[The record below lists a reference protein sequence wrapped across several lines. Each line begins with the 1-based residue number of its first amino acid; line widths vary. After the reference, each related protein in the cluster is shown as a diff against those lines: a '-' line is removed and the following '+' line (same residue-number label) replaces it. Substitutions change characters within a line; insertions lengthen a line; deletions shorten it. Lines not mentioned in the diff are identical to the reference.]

1 MSEKALGNRIKAIE
15 RAAGQHAVV
24 KMRLFARVL
33 CLEGF
38 EDLAHAANDALQ
50 VTRRR
55 KSEMDVL
62 GVQVLK
68 DKSALQTPPPL
79 PPSKKNNHEQAAC
92 GKQLQGRVCSL
103 TPLGCCPFS
112 SLSHTH
118 TLQRLIA
125 KLGDPGGDE
134 EEEAAKEEN
143 E

>member
-68 DKSALQTPPPL
+68 DK
-79 PPSKKNNHEQAAC
+79 
-92 GKQLQGRVCSL
+92 
-103 TPLGCCPFS
+103 
-112 SLSHTH
+112 
-118 TLQRLIA
+118 
-125 KLGDPGGDE
+125 
-134 EEEAAKEEN
+134 
-143 E
+143 